1 MKRMSVVT
9 LFLLSILCVSV
20 VKAQNGIPVAKT
32 RITVTADMISG
43 KLTVELEPQQI
54 SPTLTMSIK
63 AEIDTSKKADGP
75 LRDLGT
81 ATVNFVSTTSRR
93 EYGAD
98 DTEFSFLVDGQRVR
112 GGSVSSS
119 PLTDKRAKDGKELA
133 HGVMSNGALQDIGR
147 GRDVKLKIGEQVIT
161 LDSTVIQN
169 IAALF
174 RELIR

>member
-1 MKRMSVVT
+1 MTRIPSFD
-9 LFLLSILCVSV
+9 LFLLLILCAGVAQAQQMNTASPV
-20 VKAQNGIPVAKT
+20 TVKNDEV
-32 RITVTADMISG
+32 SG
-43 KLTVELEPQQI
+43 KRTVALEPQRL
-54 SPTLTMSIK
+54 SPTLTMSIT
-63 AEIDTSKKADGP
+63 AEIDTRTKAERP
-75 LRDLGT
+75 LRDFGT

-98 DTEFSFLVDGQRVR
+98 DTEFNFLVDGERIR

-119 PLTDKRAKDGKELA
+119 PLTDKRTKDGKELA

-147 GRDVKLKIGEQVIT
+147 GHVVKMKLGEQIIT

-169 IAALF
+169 IAAVF